1 MMPSKDSSHKNAVFG
16 QSGLAGD
23 VCPDP
28 GVPENGKRMGS
39 IFQVGSSVQFSCDD
53 SYVLHGSKSITCQR
67 VTDTLAAWS
76 DHRPICR

>member
-1 MMPSKDSSHKNAVFG
+1 MFLKFHDKMENPFPFLSVS

-39 IFQVGSSVQFSCDD
+39 TFQ
-53 SYVLHGSKSITCQR
+53 
-67 VTDTLAAWS
+67 
-76 DHRPICR
+76 

>member
-1 MMPSKDSSHKNAVFG
+1 MTLCIPQDDPDPDQMYIPNLKKGQHGLLNAFFPPFFAVS

-39 IFQVGSSVQFSCDD
+39 VFQ
-53 SYVLHGSKSITCQR
+53 
-67 VTDTLAAWS
+67 
-76 DHRPICR
+76 

>member
-1 MMPSKDSSHKNAVFG
+1 MYKAFNNVIVEHIQYVLLNVVNWIFLFCPQVS

-39 IFQVGSSVQFSCDD
+39 VFQ
-53 SYVLHGSKSITCQR
+53 
-67 VTDTLAAWS
+67 
-76 DHRPICR
+76 

>member
-1 MMPSKDSSHKNAVFG
+1 MIYLSAQYDAVYVSSDNKVSLNVWKYPDQMLLLIIFFPLFSVS

-39 IFQVGSSVQFSCDD
+39 AFQ
-53 SYVLHGSKSITCQR
+53 
-67 VTDTLAAWS
+67 
-76 DHRPICR
+76 

>member
-1 MMPSKDSSHKNAVFG
+1 MSKKELLIDFEYSLQWSFHNIHALSFFVSVS

-39 IFQVGSSVQFSCDD
+39 AFQ
-53 SYVLHGSKSITCQR
+53 
-67 VTDTLAAWS
+67 
-76 DHRPICR
+76 

>member
-1 MMPSKDSSHKNAVFG
+1 MASYINVFLLFSVS

-39 IFQVGSSVQFSCDD
+39 ISQ
-53 SYVLHGSKSITCQR
+53 
-67 VTDTLAAWS
+67 
-76 DHRPICR
+76 

>member
-1 MMPSKDSSHKNAVFG
+1 MSLAITRCPRMCENILIKWTFTAFKKNKQKKPIYIFYVFSSTFSVS

-39 IFQVGSSVQFSCDD
+39 AFQ
-53 SYVLHGSKSITCQR
+53 
-67 VTDTLAAWS
+67 
-76 DHRPICR
+76 

>member
-1 MMPSKDSSHKNAVFG
+1 MTLCFKTNVIPNVKVMGDVGNIFLPVFLVS

-39 IFQVGSSVQFSCDD
+39 VFQ
-53 SYVLHGSKSITCQR
+53 
-67 VTDTLAAWS
+67 
-76 DHRPICR
+76 

>member
-1 MMPSKDSSHKNAVFG
+1 MMPCMPPCTITKVCENILVKCTSITSKKTDTAYRMFFPFFPVS

-39 IFQVGSSVQFSCDD
+39 AFQ
-53 SYVLHGSKSITCQR
+53 
-67 VTDTLAAWS
+67 
-76 DHRPICR
+76 